1 MVSAKK
7 EQLAEG
13 KSKSKVASVSV
24 KRSAKQKKP
33 KDKPKRPLS
42 AYNFFFKKEREKIL
56 KIVNA
61 EDPYS
66 PEVQKDK
73 EADDYLDEEAVGR
86 LKKEGGKVS
95 FEEMGKIIGARWK
108 NINPD
113 HLTQF
118 SELASADTE
127 RYKTE
132 MQEYNVKQEEK
143 MRNEANKPA
152 PAPTPTAAATA
163 NTAAPAASAYGS
175 VPGVNPYDMSAY
187 ASAMGSMYGYAA
199 DPSQYG
205 AAAMGYGAPG
215 MGLYGYDAASA
226 FQGAYNPAGNAVY
239 NSMLGGLG
247 GAMGAYGAAAGA
259 PGGMG
264 AYGAPSADQYGQQQ
278 SQDQY
283 NNNGA
288 AGAPPPPGYQGY
300 PGYQG

>member
-1 MVSAKK
+1 M
-7 EQLAEG
+7 
-13 KSKSKVASVSV
+13 
-24 KRSAKQKKP
+24 
-33 KDKPKRPLS
+33 
-42 AYNFFFKKEREKIL
+42 

-61 EDPYS
+61 EDPFS

-73 EADDYLDEEAVGR
+73 EADDYLDEEAIGR

-108 NINPD
+108 NIDPD

-118 SELASADTE
+118 SEMATADTE

-132 MQEYNVKQEEK
+132 MQEYNAKQEEK

-152 PAPTPTAAATA
+152 PAPAPTAAATA

-205 AAAMGYGAPG
+205 AAMGYGAPG

-226 FQGAYNPAGNAVY
+226 FQGAYNPAGM
-239 NSMLGGLG
+239 MLGGLG
-247 GAMGAYGAAAGA
+247 GAMGAYGAAAGG

-264 AYGAPSADQYGQQQ
+264 AYGAPSADPYGQQQ

-283 NNNGA
+283 NNGA
-288 AGAPPPPGYQGY
+288 AGGGAPPGYQGY